1 MANTVNP
8 FNIAFGK
15 EPLQLIERPNEFARI
30 VDDFDNLNPESN
42 AYVIT
47 GARGCGKTILLSSI
61 RSHYENDPGWITVD
75 LVPYKDI
82 LELFAATLYQQGN
95 FKKLFMKGEFSF
107 SFHGLSFS
115 IEGEKPVTNVINML
129 SLMLEH
135 AQKKNMRVLVTI
147 DEVSA
152 SEEMKS
158 FAHAFQ
164 LFLGK
169 GYPVFLLMTGLPK
182 NVTSLEGEKTLTFL
196 LRAPK
201 IRLGGLDASR
211 IAEVYRDS
219 LGVDEKESIV
229 LAKYTKGYAFAFQL
243 LGSLLFKS
251 GKKAVDASIEREFD
265 SIIRERAYSMIY
277 KELTQRERE
286 IVLCAAN
293 PGQDA
298 NKAIMERVQMQK
310 GTLSVYKK
318 RLAESGIIDPDSRG
332 KIKWSLPRFGEFL
345 QYMAAFEE

>member
-1 MANTVNP
+1 MEVKPMKTVNP

-229 LAKYTKGYAFAFQL
+229 LAKYTKGYAFAFQVHFHHDDLGIMLTLAEIFHQDHHHEVHRRHVVVVNHNQILAGLHHAL
-243 LGSLLFKS
+243 LHLHGAAGLRLLLFH
-251 GKKAVDASIEREFD
+251 RF
-265 SIIRERAYSMIY
+265 
-277 KELTQRERE
+277 
-286 IVLCAAN
+286 
-293 PGQDA
+293 
-298 NKAIMERVQMQK
+298 
-310 GTLSVYKK
+310 
-318 RLAESGIIDPDSRG
+318 
-332 KIKWSLPRFGEFL
+332 SL
-345 QYMAAFEE
+345 Y